1 MGDIW
6 SYSFRSHIDQDSEDE
21 EEEDMVEKEE
31 GKGGGGEEKK
41 KFMSREEEELSLL
54 DLGGRADESQL
65 VIKETPWTIAAS
77 RALPKGDRPPK
88 PTSNPKK
95 TTSNPPPPPPKP
107 SSTSTSLPSKQL
119 PSNHQS
125 TSSHP
130 PSKPKNITVEVN
142 SSPPSSSS
150 SKKRSSGSSST
161 EIETHTPL
169 PPAQPKLKGDSASTS
184 QSEASGSKKKKKKSS
199 GSSDS
204 VEVVPAKKVTSGG
217 KISFGRIPA
226 GATADSNFPILQAFE
241 HQAKRKP
248 PRVRTPNPP
257 TPPPAAPRPV
267 VVEAPK
273 TSKKLKTLK
282 HRSPLPIS
290 YYNPTD
296 RRQPTIKAT
305 VPASSPRRSIVEN
318 PSPVERRSHTPP
330 RPKGPPTSITSSSP
344 ASSNHTFREP
354 PRSRRPLPQR
364 VEVEDDEPFE
374 EAPPPPSSL
383 LPDEE
388 PFSEDQTFEHT
399 PLPPPFAVYYVPGI
413 EPLQQRSPD
422 THSTH
427 GEDEQLENEPGRGG
441 AVDWSQQR
449 LYDGGEMVQK
459 KRKFGSSK
467 STEGW
472 KEVGEVQE
480 GAPSRLSSASSTSTS
495 RGGKRR
501 STFKPLIPFVPPPPP
516 PPPPP
521 QPSFNPPSPRHRQP
535 PPQYEHS
542 AYSHPAFKSDRDDS
556 PPVWSTLPPPK
567 KKKLDPQ
574 GVTQLG
580 RFRLPSFVPAP
591 PSSSGSRASLFK
603 RSESPPAS
611 SRSSNP
617 SGDPSGRKITL
628 WAPPPPRSPSSS
640 VFAYAP
646 PPMRLKNA
654 AGDFL
659 PGVTTPRDESPSPPP
674 PPPPRRVAAQ
684 QGGRSFHQ
692 PSSRG
697 WKSNRH
703 QQHHEEYEVQGAEE
717 TSGFW

>member
-21 EEEDMVEKEE
+21 EEEEE

-41 KFMSREEEELSLL
+41 KLMSREEEELSLL

-77 RALPKGDRPPK
+77 RALPKGDRPPNSK
-88 PTSNPKK
+88 SNSKK
-95 TTSNPPPPPPKP
+95 TTSNPPPPTP
-107 SSTSTSLPSKQL
+107 SSTSTSLPASKQP
-119 PSNHQS
+119 PSNHRS

-130 PSKPKNITVEVN
+130 PSKPKNTTVEVN
-142 SSPPSSSS
+142 ASPPSSSS

-161 EIETHTPL
+161 EIDTHTPL
-169 PPAQPKLKGDSASTS
+169 PVPPAKLKGDSASTS
-184 QSEASGSKKKKKKSS
+184 QSEASGSKKKKKESS
-199 GSSDS
+199 ESSDS
-204 VEVVPAKKVTSGG
+204 VGVVPAKKVTSGG

-226 GATADSNFPILQAFE
+226 GATADPNFPILQAFE
-241 HQAKRKP
+241 HQAKTKP

-257 TPPPAAPRPV
+257 TPPAAPPPV

-290 YYNPTD
+290 YYNPID

-305 VPASSPRRSIVEN
+305 VAASSRRSIVEN
-318 PSPVERRSHTPP
+318 PSPVEPRSHTPP

-399 PLPPPFAVYYVPGI
+399 PLPPPSAVYYVPGI

-422 THSTH
+422 THSTY
-427 GEDEQLENEPGRGG
+427 GEDEQLGRGG
-441 AVDWSQQR
+441 ADWTRQR
-449 LYDGGEMVQK
+449 LYDGGEMAQK
-459 KRKFGSSK
+459 KRKLGSSK

-480 GAPSRLSSASSTSTS
+480 GAPSRLSSASS

-501 STFKPLIPFVPPPPP
+501 STFKPLVPFVPPPPP

-535 PPQYEHS
+535 SPQYQHS
-542 AYSHPAFKSDRDDS
+542 AYSHPAFESDRDDS
-556 PPVWSTLPPPK
+556 LPVWSTLPPPK

-603 RSESPPAS
+603 RSESSPTS
-611 SRSSNP
+611 SRPSNP
-617 SGDPSGRKITL
+617 SFFRFFSLTELDLT
-628 WAPPPPRSPSSS
+628 RSPPS
-640 VFAYAP
+640 F
-646 PPMRLKNA
+646 
-654 AGDFL
+654 FL
-659 PGVTTPRDESPSPPP
+659 L
-674 PPPPRRVAAQ
+674 
-684 QGGRSFHQ
+684 SF
-692 PSSRG
+692 
-697 WKSNRH
+697 
-703 QQHHEEYEVQGAEE
+703 
-717 TSGFW
+717 T